1 MLVNECLEE
10 LCRDAE
16 AIAGR
21 HLLRWQ
27 IVILQSRLKQPH
39 YAERREPASNGDQPL
54 VCRTLLVMLRGKA
67 WIVIQPAGINQ
78 HHSSHIARI
87 RLGIDAGNPASV

>member
-1 MLVNECLEE
+1 MVKEQSPIPCGNP
-10 LCRDAE
+10 E

-21 HLLRWQ
+21 RLLRWQ

-39 YAERREPASNGDQPL
+39 YAERREPASNGDQTSF
-54 VCRTLLVMLRGKA
+54 CRTLLVMLRRKA

-78 HHSSHIARI
+78 HHSSHIERI